1 MKTLKSTLFALCLL
15 TVTGAG
21 ARNAD
26 VSAPNTGAP
35 APDTDVKDEAPVR
48 SQPLTDWQFAPEGVR
63 QAMPVRLPHTWNA
76 ADTQNGRTYRRGKGT
91 YTRTIAVPES
101 WKGRK
106 RVFVRFEAA
115 GQAATVYVNGKIAG
129 SHLGAFT
136 AFCVELTD
144 DLDYGKDNILKVE
157 ADNRWRAD
165 LAPISGGFAVMG
177 GLYRPAELIVTDL
190 LCISPL
196 FHGSRGVFVDTRNSG
211 EVTVRTHLH
220 LGKYSDGKMTTTV
233 PHAEATVETSIY
245 DAGGRLVASSRQTT
259 DCRSGSDEVAKAV
272 LHVDSP
278 HLWQGKD
285 DPYMYRARV
294 RVSSPLGSDEQTV
307 AFGFREVSLDA
318 ERGFMLNG
326 RPYPVH
332 GVSRHQDMR
341 EKGWA
346 LTHDDN
352 LCDMRMMDDMGVTA
366 IRMAHYPQSEDIHAI
381 ADSLGM
387 LVWDEVPLVNDLR
400 NTADFECNA
409 LRMMTEMMMQLY
421 NHPSVCWWGLFNE
434 VDYPETPF
442 PNTLFNRL
450 NDMAHAEGGNRLTS
464 SASNKGRRYYNGIA
478 DMPAWNNYPGWY
490 WMLRWPKE
498 ENNKGRVDGFAEW
511 MRYRHGELG
520 GRRFAISEYGAGGNP
535 EHHMEGPL
543 PQQFEKTLNGPFHP
557 EEWQSY
563 VHEETWRTI
572 KNNQNLLCGSFV
584 WAMFDFIVPGWSE
597 GGMVNLN
604 TKGLITHDRK
614 TRKDAFYFYKA
625 NWNNEPMTYICS
637 RRMKERHLQQ
647 TDFKVYSNCETV
659 TLYINGKKIATAMP
673 DDIRICTFRNC
684 HLKEG
689 ENIITAI
696 GVKGKRKTKDTYTTV
711 FRP

>member
-1 MKTLKSTLFALCLL
+1 
-15 TVTGAG
+15 
-21 ARNAD
+21 
-26 VSAPNTGAP
+26 
-35 APDTDVKDEAPVR
+35 
-48 SQPLTDWQFAPEGVR
+48 
-63 QAMPVRLPHTWNA
+63 
-76 ADTQNGRTYRRGKGT
+76 
-91 YTRTIAVPES
+91 
-101 WKGRK
+101 
-106 RVFVRFEAA
+106 
-115 GQAATVYVNGKIAG
+115 
-129 SHLGAFT
+129 
-136 AFCVELTD
+136 
-144 DLDYGKDNILKVE
+144 
-157 ADNRWRAD
+157 
-165 LAPISGGFAVMG
+165 MG

-233 PHAEATVETSIY
+233 PHAKATVETSIY
-245 DAGGRLVASSRQTT
+245 DAGGRLVASSRQTA
-259 DCRSGSDEVAKAV
+259 DCRSGSDEVTKAV
-272 LHVDSP
+272 LHVDNP

-285 DPYMYRARV
+285 DPYMYRVRV
-294 RVSSPLGSDEQTV
+294 KVSSPLGSDEQTV

-318 ERGFMLNG
+318 EHGFMLNG

-341 EKGWA
+341 DKGWA

-352 LCDMRMMDDMGVTA
+352 LGDMRMMDDMGVTA
-366 IRMAHYPQSEDIHAI
+366 IRMAHYPQSEDIHTI

-409 LRMMTEMMMQLY
+409 QRMMTEMMMQLY

-450 NDMAHAEGGNRLTS
+450 NDMAHAGGGNRLTS

-498 ENNKGRVDGFAEW
+498 EENKGCVDGFAGW

-535 EHHMEGPL
+535 GHHIEGPL

-563 VHEETWRTI
+563 VHEEAWRTI
-572 KNNQNLLCGSFV
+572 KNNRNLLCGSFV
-584 WAMFDFIVPGWSE
+584 WAMFDFIVPGWGE

-673 DDIRICTFRNC
+673 DEIRICTFRNC

-696 GVKGKRKTKDTYTTV
+696 GVKGKRKIKDTCITV
-711 FRP
+711 LKP